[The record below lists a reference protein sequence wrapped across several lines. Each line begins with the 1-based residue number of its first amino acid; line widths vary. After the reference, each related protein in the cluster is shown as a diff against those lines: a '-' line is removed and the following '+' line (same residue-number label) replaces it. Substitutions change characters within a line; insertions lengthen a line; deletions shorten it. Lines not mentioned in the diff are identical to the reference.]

1 MLKLFIKQILSLLLI
16 IGLVGCANSNLQKT
30 ESETKTNNN
39 SQNLSINYFV
49 DSQKSGYYILL
60 SNDGSDWKI
69 EKISDRGIIRN
80 NEKQEVLFIDD
91 SLKVAGP
98 SFETLAPH
106 PNGSTFECTI
116 IYSKKAY
123 NPCNSD
129 LMTAN
134 IGLSIAKNIV
144 AGALTLGL
152 GSGSHKVLDI
162 DKIRKIIDETN
173 LMSKINE
180 AKIVQAKLDD
190 YHRQLKV
197 TPNILDNSGFY
208 KNEKLFDLKVTRE
221 HQLYPILDLNS
232 IKYNINIDPSY
243 YRDYQVKISPN
254 NYTLLYNEQTL
265 LNPQIEIFTKNFRNL
280 YQKNFLVANNDIK
293 LNFEGKDNITF
304 TNLSKDYI
312 SIKSI
317 SLYFNEKV
325 TNLKL
330 NQAIELAPNMNYPYS
345 MNIIQEISRNYELT
359 KEKAKNSNVEFGFAI
374 KYTNKLNNENTL
386 YKTRTYSLLELTEM

>member
-180 AKIVQAKLDD
+180 ARIIQAKMN
-190 YHRQLKV
+190 YFYSQIKV
-197 TPNILDNSGFY
+197 LPNIVDKSGFY
-208 KNEKLFDLKVTRE
+208 KNEKLFKLAASTTADR
-221 HQLYPILDLNS
+221 LYPNLDLNS
-232 IKYNINIDPSY
+232 VKYNLNINPSSH
-243 YRDYQVKISPN
+243 DYKMEITPN
-254 NYTLLYNEQTL
+254 NYIQSFNDTTPLK
-265 LNPQIEIFTKNFRNL
+265 PKIEIFTKKFLN
-280 YQKNFLVANNDIK
+280 YYPKNFTSANKDIK
-293 LNFEGKDNITF
+293 LNFEGKNDITF
-304 TNLSKDYI
+304 TNLSNDYI
-312 SIKSI
+312 TIKSI

-325 TNLKL
+325 TNFQLK
-330 NQAIELAPNMNYPYS
+330 QQIELAPNMNYIYQI
-345 MNIIQEISRNYELT
+345 NIINEISKNYELT
-359 KEKAKNSNVEFGFAI
+359 KEEARNLNIEFGFAI
-374 KYTNKLNNENTL
+374 KYTNNTNNENTL
-386 YKTRTYSLLELTEM
+386 YKTKRYTLLDLIEI